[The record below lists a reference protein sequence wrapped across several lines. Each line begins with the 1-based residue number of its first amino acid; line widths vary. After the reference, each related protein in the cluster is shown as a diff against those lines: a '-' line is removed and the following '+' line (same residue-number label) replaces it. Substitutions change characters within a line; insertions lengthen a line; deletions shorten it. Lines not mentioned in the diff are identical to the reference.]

1 MICLPTDLH
10 VTGLRV
16 AGEILFINSL
26 TNLAVLALRSGVGAG
41 PDLHH
46 DPPAT
51 RGVARRVHGRPR
63 ADKIRRRLK
72 KLHISDSISS
82 PSKYNFVLKFF
93 PLKIMV
99 KNQGG
104 F

>member
-16 AGEILFINSL
+16 AGEILFINSF

-46 DPPAT
+46 HPSTTA
-51 RGVARRVHGRPR
+51 GVARRVHGRPGAGKYIER
-63 ADKIRRRLK
+63 ILVGKIR
-72 KLHISDSISS
+72 I
-82 PSKYNFVLKFF
+82 
-93 PLKIMV
+93 
-99 KNQGG
+99 
-104 F
+104 